1 MHAESRDAA
10 GLLDPEPESGPASS
24 TTTSSTATPYPYPS
38 PSASGTEPGLE
49 PAPSSPG
56 TTNLATITVRRR
68 PIPRKGHTKSRRGC
82 LNCKRRKVKC
92 PETLP
97 ACSNCARI
105 GLTCEYPHVTP
116 SSQLAASA
124 SSLFFLSSP
133 SAPLQSTPT
142 LFNSMDMRF
151 FHHFLLTAYPPL
163 PIQGDDIW
171 KEVAALS
178 HSVCV
183 PVVTSMSSDISV

>member
-1 MHAESRDAA
+1 MPAVSREAA
-10 GLLDPEPESGPASS
+10 GSLDPEPESGPASS
-24 TTTSSTATPYPYPS
+24 TTSSSAATPYPYPS

-49 PAPSSPG
+49 PVPSSPG
-56 TTNLATITVRRR
+56 TTITTTITVRRR

-97 ACSNCARI
+97 ACSNCTRI
-105 GLTCEYPHVTP
+105 GLSCEYPHVTGP
-116 SSQLAASA
+116 SLPASSA
-124 SSLFFLSSP
+124 SSLFFLAPP

-171 KEVAALS
+171 REVAALS
-178 HSVCV
+178 HSVCL
-183 PVVTSMSSDISV
+183 PVVAK